1 MGVAAAAASTARW
14 GGCFSRS
21 TSVLVGTPGKCRMS
35 PRPWLD
41 TGIPSMDEARV
52 AKQHEMLK
60 SMHADANEKQ
70 FEQARRTELRRQRDN
85 RRDVQTRA
93 AEADARMQEDMDD
106 VEEAFNTSEESLRAR
121 WRAKREEAHAAFK
134 KQIENLAGRRN
145 ATIAR
150 LQQECETTRPA
161 DARPSTNL
169 LDLEK
174 RVAALALAGDYRTG
188 KKAREQARALRAA
201 ELERTNAD
209 HDAAYAVKQM
219 RAHEQLDRER
229 KAIEEKYNGRVLVEL
244 EKSERSELMAL
255 RRNHLSAIRK
265 LHGGR
270 TRERAE
276 LRVYENNAK
285 IAGKIR

>member
-1 MGVAAAAASTARW
+1 M
-14 GGCFSRS
+14 
-21 TSVLVGTPGKCRMS
+21 GTPGKCRMS

-41 TGIPSMDEARV
+41 TGIPSTDETRV

-60 SMHADANEKQ
+60 SMHADANQKQ

-106 VEEAFNTSEESLRAR
+106 VEEAFSTSEVSLRAR

-134 KQIENLAGRRN
+134 KQIENLEGRRN